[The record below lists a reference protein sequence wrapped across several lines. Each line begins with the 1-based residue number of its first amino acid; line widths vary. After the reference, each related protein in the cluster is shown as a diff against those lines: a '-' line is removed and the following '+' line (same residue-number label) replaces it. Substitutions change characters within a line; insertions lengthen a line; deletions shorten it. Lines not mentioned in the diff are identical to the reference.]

1 MVSQRPFWQR
11 KTLQEMTP
19 QEWESLCDG
28 CGRCCLH
35 RLEDED
41 SGEVATTC
49 IACKLLDTQSCQ
61 CKDYPNRKQHV
72 PDCIQ
77 LTPQGAQDF
86 TWLPATCAYR
96 ILAAGGALPEW
107 HPLVS
112 GNPESVHRA
121 GISVR
126 GQVISETEVHLDDY
140 EEHIVVWSGD
150 EQG

>member
-19 QEWESLCDG
+19 AEWESLCDG

-41 SGEVATTC
+41 TGEIATTC
-49 IACKLLDTQSCQ
+49 VSCKLLDGHSGKCT
-61 CKDYPNRKQHV
+61 DYANRKQLV

-77 LTPQGAQDF
+77 LTPQAAQDF
-86 TWLPATCAYR
+86 TWLPSTCAYR
-96 ILAAGGALPEW
+96 ILAAGGPLPEW

-112 GNPESVHRA
+112 GDPESVHKA
-121 GISVR
+121 GVSVR
-126 GQVISETEVHLDDY
+126 GKVISETEVRVDDY
-140 EEHIVVWSGD
+140 EEYIVVWSGD
-150 EQG
+150 TPD